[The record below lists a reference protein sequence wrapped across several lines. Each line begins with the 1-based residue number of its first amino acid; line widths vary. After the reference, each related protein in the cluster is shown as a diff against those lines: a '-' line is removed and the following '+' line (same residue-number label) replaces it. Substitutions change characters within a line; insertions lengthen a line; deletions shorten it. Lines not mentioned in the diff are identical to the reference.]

1 MQEMVEW
8 DEANPD
14 GTVPEQECEWS
25 MVYDKSGGSL
35 S

>member
-8 DEANPD
+8 EEANPD
-14 GTVPEQECEWS
+14 GTVPEQACEWS
-25 MVYDKSGGSL
+25 MVRDTSEGSL